1 MSQATSLQS
10 EVDALNK
17 EYEGYIRKLRTAW
30 LSQNRINSNDV
41 YEVMRP
47 HQRAEVH
54 QRIAQWGRYITPLA
68 GAWWKERGYGVIW
81 PDDDSQPMQVY
92 KLDEA
97 A

>member
-1 MSQATSLQS
+1 MNQGISLQS
-10 EVDALNK
+10 EVDVLNG
-17 EYEGYIRKLRTAW
+17 EYEVYIRTLRAAW

-47 HQRAEVH
+47 HERAEVH
-54 QRIAQWGRYITPLA
+54 QCIARWGRYVTPLA
-68 GAWWKERGYGVIW
+68 EAWWKERGYGVIW